1 MGNRTL
7 RDLCWDLRHFLV
19 SIHLENLAVK
29 RSLLQALRHSPPAG
43 QLLNRHPEAP
53 PSRTKTHSGSPD
65 APLLWQQRWS
75 QRSSRLSRFITSHF
89 RACALAPSPSLHLQA
104 HVRPWVVS
112 PAAHEAPFPVITRK
126 NAQEKR
132 ATGNHKNERN
142 SEYKQWSKEYRS
154 HQELKFNF

>member
-29 RSLLQALRHSPPAG
+29 RCLLQALRHSPPAG

-75 QRSSRLSRFITSHF
+75 QRSSRLSRCQVQKGYGTSN
-89 RACALAPSPSLHLQA
+89 LGGDPS
-104 HVRPWVVS
+104 
-112 PAAHEAPFPVITRK
+112 E
-126 NAQEKR
+126 
-132 ATGNHKNERN
+132 
-142 SEYKQWSKEYRS
+142 
-154 HQELKFNF
+154 

>member
-43 QLLNRHPEAP
+43 QLLNRHPKAP

-75 QRSSRLSRFITSHF
+75 QRSSRLSRCQLLQLTRGVGA
-89 RACALAPSPSLHLQA
+89 RAGEEASVLCLLSRAFTDSPQGSRYHGLESQAGALASGGN
-104 HVRPWVVS
+104 
-112 PAAHEAPFPVITRK
+112 RK
-126 NAQEKR
+126 EKWI
-132 ATGNHKNERN
+132 KCC
-142 SEYKQWSKEYRS
+142 
-154 HQELKFNF
+154 

>member
-19 SIHLENLAVK
+19 SIYLENLAVK

-53 PSRTKTHSGSPD
+53 PSRTTTHSGSPD

-75 QRSSRLSRFITSHF
+75 QRSSRLSRCQVQKGYGTSN
-89 RACALAPSPSLHLQA
+89 LGGDPS
-104 HVRPWVVS
+104 
-112 PAAHEAPFPVITRK
+112 E
-126 NAQEKR
+126 
-132 ATGNHKNERN
+132 
-142 SEYKQWSKEYRS
+142 
-154 HQELKFNF
+154 